1 MIAADEAIADSGL
14 SFEGEEDKC
23 GVIVSS
29 GIGGISTIEKEYS
42 KGLEKGFDRV
52 SPYLYHL

>member
-42 KGLEKGFDRV
+42 KGLEKALTE
-52 SPYLYHL
+52 YHHILYHL